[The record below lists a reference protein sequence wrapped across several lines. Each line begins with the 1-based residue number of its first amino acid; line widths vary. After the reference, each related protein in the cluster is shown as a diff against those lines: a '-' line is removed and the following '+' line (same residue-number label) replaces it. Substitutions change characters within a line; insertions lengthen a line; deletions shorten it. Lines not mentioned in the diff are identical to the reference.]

1 MSNYIF
7 GGLFMSRN
15 LEKENNDLYAEELQ
29 TLEEQ
34 LESNKHSYK
43 DAFAELKFMLF
54 KEFIQEKL
62 GEKCNRIFVSFDDF
76 DRIIYAS
83 TRMGEGFWLNH
94 LAKEIRRQGINL
106 DAEFVIFSVKEDG
119 TGIFVKAKDKP

>member
-1 MSNYIF
+1 
-7 GGLFMSRN
+7 MSRN